1 MRNWDRS
8 NDFISNTI
16 NLQSSN
22 AHALQRPLRLNRGIG
37 LEIFKRLWVGFDRD
51 IGLLTGSMFTRRI
64 VMGFLQVVRAIYF
77 ALLGF
82 SPVKIGLLLSVG
94 TLVSAMNNL
103 LFGYLCDRYGRKP
116 FLILGCIMSSVRTGL
131 FAVTTDF
138 WLLALAQGIGAMGE
152 GVGAGQPVVSGY
164 ITDKTGPDE
173 RPNVY
178 STMAITNSL
187 ATTIGLA
194 FGGLPQ
200 YLESSMGFD
209 VVYAHKLIWV
219 ACSVINLVS
228 LVFLFP
234 LQESHI
240 MIVEGKP
247 RKSMKIRNWGTILK
261 FSLVRS
267 TGGFGWSMINS
278 LMTLYFFYRFNVGS
292 DVLGPILAFAR
303 FMSMFTF
310 FAVPRVV
317 DWLGAIN
324 TLIVSRIASSVL
336 TVGFALAGWYPLAVV
351 LMVLLRLVVL
361 FSMPIRQ
368 TFASGMVDPEETATA
383 IGISNSARMGAQ
395 SIAPSLA
402 GYMFEAVSL
411 TLPLFTG
418 AVLMALNGMLYW
430 HYFRPRK

>member
-1 MRNWDRS
+1 METFNR
-8 NDFISNTI
+8 
-16 NLQSSN
+16 
-22 AHALQRPLRLNRGIG
+22 LR
-37 LEIFKRLWVGFDRD
+37 VGFDRD

-82 SPVKIGLLLSVG
+82 SPVEIGLLLSVA
-94 TLVSAMNNL
+94 TLISAVNNIV
-103 LFGYLCDRYGRKP
+103 FGYLCDRYGRKP
-116 FLILGCIMSSVRTGL
+116 FLILGCLLSSVRTGL

-138 WLLALAQGIGAMGE
+138 WLLALAQGVGAMGE

-164 ITDKTGPDE
+164 ITDKTDPLD

-187 ATTIGLA
+187 AATIGLA

-209 VVYAHKLIWV
+209 VVGAHQLLWA
-219 ACSVINLVS
+219 ACTVVNLVS

-234 LQESHI
+234 LRESHTR
-240 MIVEGKP
+240 MVEGKP
-247 RKSMKIRNWGTILK
+247 RKSMKIRNWGTIFK

-267 TGGFGWSMINS
+267 TSGFGWSMIDS
-278 LMTLYFFYRFNVGS
+278 MMTLYFFYRFSVGS
-292 DVLGPILAFAR
+292 DVLGPVLALAR
-303 FMSMFTF
+303 FISMFTYLL
-310 FAVPRVV
+310 VPRIV

-324 TLIVSRIASSVL
+324 TLIISRGISSVL
-336 TVGFALAGWYPLAVV
+336 TVGFALTSWYPLALV
-351 LMVLLRLVVL
+351 LMVLTRLAVL

-368 TFASGMVDPEETATA
+368 TFASGMVDPDETATA

-395 SIAPSLA
+395 TIAPSLA

-411 TLPLFTG
+411 TLPFFTG
-418 AVLMALNGMLYW
+418 AVLMALNGVLYW
-430 HYFRPRK
+430 HYFRDKN

>member
-1 MRNWDRS
+1 M
-8 NDFISNTI
+8 
-16 NLQSSN
+16 
-22 AHALQRPLRLNRGIG
+22 
-37 LEIFKRLWVGFDRD
+37 
-51 IGLLTGSMFTRRI
+51 
-64 VMGFLQVVRAIYF
+64 VRAIYF

-82 SPVKIGLLLSVG
+82 SPVEIGLLLSVA
-94 TLVSAMNNL
+94 TLISAINNL
-103 LFGYLCDRYGRKP
+103 LFGYLSDRYSRRP
-116 FLILGCIMSSVRTGL
+116 FLILGSILSSVRTGL

-138 WLLALAQGIGAMGE
+138 WMLALAQGIGSMGE

-164 ITDKTGPDE
+164 ITDKTDPLE

-178 STMAITNSL
+178 STLAITSSL

-200 YLESSMGFD
+200 YLESSMGYD
-209 VVYAHKLIWV
+209 MVGAHQLLWV
-219 ACSVINLVS
+219 ACTVINLLS

-234 LQESHI
+234 LRESHTR
-240 MIVEGKP
+240 MVEGKP
-247 RKSMKIRNWGTILK
+247 RKSRKIRNWGTILK

-267 TGGFGWSMINS
+267 TSGFGWSMINS

-292 DVLGPILAFAR
+292 DALGPILAFAR
-303 FMSMFTF
+303 FMSMFTYL
-310 FAVPRVV
+310 AVPRVV

-336 TVGFALAGWYPLAVV
+336 TVGFALTGWYPLAIV

-368 TFASGMVDPEETATA
+368 TFASEMVDPDETATA

-395 SIAPSLA
+395 TIAPSLA
-402 GYMFEAVSL
+402 GYMFEVVSL
-411 TLPLFTG
+411 TLPFFTG
-418 AVLMALNGMLYW
+418 AVLMALNGVLYW
-430 HYFRPRK
+430 HYFRDKN

>member
-1 MRNWDRS
+1 VETFNR
-8 NDFISNTI
+8 
-16 NLQSSN
+16 
-22 AHALQRPLRLNRGIG
+22 LR
-37 LEIFKRLWVGFDRD
+37 VGFDRD

-82 SPVKIGLLLSVG
+82 SPVEIGLLLSVG
-94 TLVSAMNNL
+94 TLISALNNII
-103 LFGYLCDRYGRKP
+103 FGYLCDRYGRKP
-116 FLILGCIMSSVRTGL
+116 FLILGCILSSVRTGL

-138 WLLALAQGIGAMGE
+138 WLLALAQGVGAMGE

-164 ITDKTGPDE
+164 ITDKTDALE

-178 STMAITNSL
+178 STMAMTNSL
-187 ATTIGLA
+187 AATIGLA

-200 YLESSMGFD
+200 YIESSMGFD
-209 VVYAHKLIWV
+209 VVKSHQLLWA
-219 ACSVINLVS
+219 ACTVINLVS

-234 LQESHI
+234 LRESHTS
-240 MIVEGKP
+240 VLEGKP
-247 RKSMKIRNWGTILK
+247 HVSRKIKNWGTILK

-267 TGGFGWSMINS
+267 TSGFGWSMIDS
-278 LMTLYFFYRFNVGS
+278 LMTLYFFYRFSVGS
-292 DVLGPILAFAR
+292 DTLGPILAFAR
-303 FMSMFTF
+303 FISMFTYLL
-310 FAVPRVV
+310 VPRVV

-336 TVGFALAGWYPLAVV
+336 TVGFALMGWYPLAVV

-368 TFASGMVDPEETATA
+368 TFASGMVDPDETATA

-395 SIAPSLA
+395 TIAPSLA
-402 GYMFEAVSL
+402 GYMFEAISL
-411 TLPLFTG
+411 TLPFYTG
-418 AVLMALNGMLYW
+418 ALLLALNGVLYW
-430 HYFRPRK
+430 HYFRNRN